1 VSARDGIN
9 ARTLALAVLLALVLA
24 APAAAFELGGI
35 SDQHPES
42 LADARLR
49 PELSMTGARLVV
61 RWDAALVDP
70 APVDA
75 WLNVA
80 KARGLRPLVVF
91 NRTPESRCP
100 GAPCVL
106 PTVAQYTQAF
116 TAFRRRWPSVTEFGP
131 WNEANVASQP
141 PARSPQAA
149 AQFYNA
155 MVAACPSC
163 TILGAELLDSTDAA
177 NYVRAMQPFLATA
190 PKAWGIH
197 NYEDVNHLRTSGTDA
212 IRAVTTGELWL
223 TEGAGLVRYFDGQ
236 RVTYPYDEARAA
248 DATRFMFDYIDSHLD
263 RVTRL
268 YYYGLQNRNAND
280 DNFDT
285 MLLRRNGAK
294 RPAYDIVASRLGRLL
309 PGVAASPIAA
319 TPAPIQLLKK
329 SLRLTRRGLV
339 AGPLRCAKAS
349 LPRCVGRLEVRWNGK
364 KRAFGKRS
372 FSLRAHHPKSYTIR
386 VGPGNRKRLRRKSSS
401 RRVTLVIR
409 LRKPAAFVRSY
420 PRMKIVRRR

>member
-1 VSARDGIN
+1 VPA
-9 ARTLALAVLLALVLA
+9 LALLFALALT
-24 APAAAFELGGI
+24 APAVAFNLGGL

-61 RWDAALVDP
+61 RWDAALADP
-70 APVDA
+70 GPVDA
-75 WLNVA
+75 WLA
-80 KARGLRPLVVF
+80 SARAHGLQPLVVF
-91 NRTPESRCP
+91 NRVPGTRCP
-100 GAPCVL
+100 GAPCIL
-106 PTVAQYTQAF
+106 PSVADYTA
-116 TAFRRRWPSVTEFGP
+116 AFRAFRQRWPAVTEFAP
-131 WNEANVASQP
+131 WNEANVLSQP
-141 PARSPQAA
+141 PARNPQAA

-163 TILGAELLDSTDAA
+163 TVLGAELLDSTDAPG
-177 NYVRAMQPFLATA
+177 YVRAMTPFLATP
-190 PKAWGIH
+190 PKAWGVH

-212 IRAVTTGELWL
+212 LLAVTSGEIWL

-248 DATRFMFDYIDSHLD
+248 DATRFMFDYIDSHLA

-268 YYYGLQNRNAND
+268 YYYGLQNRNVND

-285 MLLRRNGAK
+285 ALLRRTGVK
-294 RPAYDIVASRLGRLL
+294 RPAWDIVAARLGKLL
-309 PGVAASPIAA
+309 PGVAAAPIAA
-319 TPAPIQLLKK
+319 RPAPVQLLKR

-349 LPRCVGRLEVRWNGK
+349 RPRCVGRLEVRWNGK
-364 KRAFGKRS
+364 RRAFGKRS
-372 FSLRAHHPKSYTIR
+372 FSLRAGHQKRYTIR
-386 VGPGNRKRLRRKSSS
+386 VGPGNRKRLRRKGSS

-409 LRKPAAFVRSY
+409 LKRPAAFVRSY

>member
-1 VSARDGIN
+1 MLRMIG
-9 ARTLALAVLLALVLA
+9 RTPLPAVLLALAFA
-24 APAAAFELGGI
+24 APAAAFDLGGL
-35 SDQHPES
+35 SDQRPES

-61 RWDAALVDP
+61 RWDAALADP

-75 WLNVA
+75 WLTA
-80 KARGLRPLVVF
+80 ARAHGLRPLVVF
-91 NRTPESRCP
+91 SRTLDSRCP
-100 GAPCVL
+100 SAPCVL

-116 TAFRRRWPSVTEFGP
+116 NAFRARWPFVTEFGP

-141 PARSPQAA
+141 TARSPQAA

-155 MVAACPSC
+155 MVGACPSC
-163 TILGAELLDSTDAA
+163 TILGAELLDSTDAPS
-177 NYVRAMQPFLATA
+177 YVRAMQPFLVNA
-190 PKAWGIH
+190 PTAWGIH

-212 IRAVTTGELWL
+212 IAAVTTGQIWL

-248 DATRFMFDYIDSHLD
+248 DATRFMFDYIDSHLN

-268 YYYGLQNRNAND
+268 YYYSLKSAGPND
-280 DNFDT
+280 GFDT
-285 MLLRRNGAK
+285 GLLRADGTK
-294 RPAYDIVASRLGRLL
+294 RPAWDIVAARLGALL
-309 PGVAASPIAA
+309 PGVAQAAAASP
-319 TPAPIQLLKK
+319 PAPVQLLRK

-349 LPRCVGRLEVRWNGK
+349 APRCIGRLEVRWNGK
-364 KRAFGKRS
+364 TRFFGRRS
-372 FSLRAHHPKSYTIR
+372 FSLRAKHSKSYTIR
-386 VGPGNRKRLRRKSSS
+386 VGPGNRRRLRHKSSNG
-401 RRVTLVIR
+401 RVTLVIR

-420 PRMKIVRRR
+420 PRMRIVRPR

>member
-1 VSARDGIN
+1 MIRRAP
-9 ARTLALAVLLALVLA
+9 ALALLLALVLA
-24 APAAAFELGGI
+24 APAAGFTLGGL

-75 WLNVA
+75 WLTVA
-80 KARGLRPLVVF
+80 RARGLRPLVVF
-91 NRTPESRCP
+91 NRTPDSRCP

-106 PTVAQYTQAF
+106 PTVAQYTAAF
-116 TAFRRRWPSVTEFGP
+116 TAFRQRWPFVTEFGP

-155 MVAACPSC
+155 MIGACPTC
-163 TILGAELLDSTDAA
+163 TVLGAELLDSTDAP
-177 NYVRAMQPFLATA
+177 NYVRQMTPFLARA
-190 PKAWGIH
+190 PVAWGIH

-212 IRAVTTGELWL
+212 IAAVTTGEIWL
-223 TEGAGLVRYFDGQ
+223 TEGAGLVRYFDGR

-268 YYYGLQNRNAND
+268 YYYGLQNRNVND

-285 MLLRRNGAK
+285 ALLRRDGAK
-294 RPAYDIVASRLGRLL
+294 RPAYDIVAARLAKLL
-309 PGVAASPIAA
+309 PGVAAGPIAA
-319 TPAPIQLLKK
+319 KPAPIQLLKRT
-329 SLRLTRRGLV
+329 LRLTRRGLV

-349 LPRCVGRLEVRWNGK
+349 RPRCTGRLEVRFNGK
-364 KRAFGKRS
+364 RKAFGKRS
-372 FSLRAHHPKSYTIR
+372 ISIRAAKSKSYTIP
-386 VGPGNRKRLRRKSSS
+386 VGPVNRRRLRRKSFE